1 MKRSGIVRHS
11 TMILPYGMKT
21 LLGYK
26 YKKCMYF
33 SYLTRKLGARF
44 KLQDPVP
51 IAPSELMETGRAE
64 GPQETGMLLGLGLSR
79 GLDRAHDRGEQYG
92 AHVEAMKAVSN
103 SAARGLQRGFRA
115 SLLHLARGRSRTGYV
130 GLPEVGRRC
139 LTGGALV
146 AISRMKVRFMR
157 DAAALVSLSKVR
169 LNILKDLALDKMA
182 TLGQGEL

>member
-1 MKRSGIVRHS
+1 MKRSGIIHHS
-11 TMILPYGMKT
+11 TTILPYGMRPV
-21 LLGYK
+21 LGYK

-92 AHVEAMKAVSN
+92 AHVEAMKAVLEYGRARS
-103 SAARGLQRGFRA
+103 SARVSSFSAPPRTRPQPDRIRWSSGSRPA
-115 SLLHLARGRSRTGYV
+115 LLNGWRSRCD
-130 GLPEVGRRC
+130 LSNESEVY
-139 LTGGALV
+139 A
-146 AISRMKVRFMR
+146 
-157 DAAALVSLSKVR
+157 
-169 LNILKDLALDKMA
+169 
-182 TLGQGEL
+182 

>member
-1 MKRSGIVRHS
+1 MKRSGIVHPQYDDLAVRHEERARQ
-11 TMILPYGMKT
+11 IQ
-21 LLGYK
+21 
-26 YKKCMYF
+26 KCMYF

-64 GPQETGMLLGLGLSR
+64 GPQETGMVLGLGLSR
-79 GLDRAHDRGEQYG
+79 GLDRAHDREEQYG

-139 LTGGALV
+139 LTGRGYLPE
-146 AISRMKVRFMR
+146 R
-157 DAAALVSLSKVR
+157 
-169 LNILKDLALDKMA
+169 
-182 TLGQGEL
+182 E

>member
-1 MKRSGIVRHS
+1 MKRSGIVHHS
-11 TMILPYGMKT
+11 TMILPYGMKNV
-21 LLGYK
+21 LGK

-64 GPQETGMLLGLGLSR
+64 GPQETGMVLGLGLSR
-79 GLDRAHDRGEQYG
+79 GLDRAHDREEQYG

-139 LTGGALV
+139 LTGRGYLPE
-146 AISRMKVRFMR
+146 R
-157 DAAALVSLSKVR
+157 
-169 LNILKDLALDKMA
+169 
-182 TLGQGEL
+182 E